1 MAANIDCG
9 NIHFSTFLPR
19 PLTNTIFL
27 NYTNQSEII
36 DIVQTFKPKTSTGY
50 DGLSMKL
57 LKQIIYS
64 IASPL
69 EYIVK
74 LSLQN
79 GKCPD
84 MLKIAKVLPIHK
96 KDDKTQINN
105 YRPISLLP
113 AISKILENIVY
124 KRLLS
129 FLTINNIIILSQFG
143 FRKNHSTDFAI
154 IQLLDKITDLL

>member
-1 MAANIDCG
+1 MHSINFLLFTSIGPDLAADIDCG

-50 DGLSMKL
+50 EGLSMKL
-57 LKQIIYS
+57 LKLIIYS

-69 EYIVK
+69 EYIVN

-84 MLKIAKVLPIHK
+84 MLKIAKVIPIHK
-96 KDDKTQINN
+96 KDD
-105 YRPISLLP
+105 
-113 AISKILENIVY
+113 
-124 KRLLS
+124 
-129 FLTINNIIILSQFG
+129 
-143 FRKNHSTDFAI
+143 TD
-154 IQLLDKITDLL
+154 K